1 MINLNDIISKNSWAY
16 WEDYVHNVSRHDVET
31 SLNITGKHSIQ
42 DFANLISASGEQF
55 INNLAAAANQ
65 KTIQRFGRT
74 VQLYAPMYLSN
85 ECQNICTYCG
95 FSFDHKIQRKT
106 LTDSEIIQE
115 AEFLKLQGFDHIL
128 LVTGEANKT
137 VGTNYIANAVKL
149 LQPYFSQIAIEIQPL
164 DTDEYKLLVASG
176 VHTVL
181 VYQETYNRNTYKEY
195 HTKGKKSNYQYR
207 LETADRLGEAGIHK
221 IGLGALLGLD
231 DWRVDSIHCALH
243 FLYLRQKFPCVKFSI
258 SFPRLRP
265 AVGVKHDENKFMTDV
280 QLAQLIATYRLLD
293 INLELSISTRE
304 AKKFRDNIF
313 KLGITSMSAGSK
325 TNPGGYTLLE
335 QELEQFE
342 IDDDRS
348 VQEIYDM
355 LTIAGYE
362 PVWKDWD
369 QIFHIN

>member
-1 MINLNDIISKNSWAY
+1 MINLNDLISKNSWAY

-164 DTDEYKLLVASG
+164 NTDEYKLLVASG

-243 FLYLRQKFPCVKFSI
+243 FLYLRQKFPSVKFSI